1 MSHDPATRPVIEL
14 DGVSKRYVKYED
26 TPTLLGRAIARRNK
40 TTRSSLWALRGVDL
54 AVQPGETLG
63 VLGRNGSGKSTMLR
77 MLAGVTAPTEGVVRV
92 RGRIAPLIEVGV
104 GFHPEL
110 TGRENV
116 YVNGTILGLS
126 PSELD
131 ELFDSIV
138 DFAELPDFI
147 DTPVKFYS
155 SGMFVRLGFAV
166 AVAAQP
172 DILLIDEVL
181 AVGDLRFQMKCF
193 DRMSELKA
201 NGATV
206 VLVTHNLQ
214 ATRNMCDRTL
224 VLHDG
229 EPHFLGDTNEAIS
242 VYHELLATA
251 PRGGATVAAGGGPVE
266 AIATELVGADDRTA
280 AFARTGD
287 TVTFRTQIRFS
298 EAATAPIY
306 GLVITSGSGVHV
318 YSESTYL
325 HPRPPVSA
333 GEVVTFE
340 ASLDLPLVTGS
351 YEARGVVAWGE
362 GPDENMN
369 SRPVSFFVSG
379 RDLVEGIADLRAQFR
394 VQGVASVAPTD
405 GTTSR

>member
-1 MSHDPATRPVIEL
+1 MSTPGSHAVIEL
-14 DGVSKRYVKYED
+14 EGVSKRYVKYED

-54 AVQPGETLG
+54 AVEPGETLG

-126 PSELD
+126 PREID
-131 ELFDSIV
+131 DLFDSIV

-193 DRMSELKA
+193 NRMSELKA
-201 NGATV
+201 GGATV

-229 EPHFLGDTNEAIS
+229 EPHFLGATNEAIS

-251 PRGGATVAAGGGPVE
+251 PRGSAAVAAAAGPVE
-266 AIATELVGADDRTA
+266 SITTELVGPDHQPA
-280 AFARTGD
+280 AYAATGD
-287 TVTFRTQIRFS
+287 TVTFRTQVRFT
-298 EAATAPIY
+298 EDVAEPIY
-306 GLVITSGSGVHV
+306 GLVLTSGAGVHV

-325 HPRPPVSA
+325 GERRPVRA
-333 GEVVTFE
+333 GEVVTCE
-340 ASLDLPLVTGS
+340 ARVALSLVTGS

-362 GPDENMN
+362 SPDENMA

-379 RDLVEGIADLRAQFR
+379 RDLVDGITDLGARFDVRSDGATTPA
-394 VQGVASVAPTD
+394 GEASQP
-405 GTTSR
+405 

>member
-1 MSHDPATRPVIEL
+1 MSDTGSRPVIEL
-14 DGVSKRYVKYED
+14 EGVSKRYVKYED

-40 TTRSSLWALRGVDL
+40 TTRSSLWAVRGVDL
-54 AVQPGETLG
+54 TVEPGETLG

-116 YVNGTILGLS
+116 HVNGTILGLS
-126 PSELD
+126 PREID
-131 ELFDSIV
+131 GLFDSIV
-138 DFAELPDFI
+138 DFAEIPDFI

-193 DRMSELKA
+193 NRMSEMKA
-201 NGATV
+201 SGATV

-229 EPHFLGDTNEAIS
+229 EPHFLGATNEAIS
-242 VYHELLATA
+242 VYHELLASA
-251 PRGGATVAAGGGPVE
+251 PRGSATVEASAGPVG
-266 AIATELVGADDRTA
+266 AITTELVGADGQPA
-280 AFARTGD
+280 ALARTGD
-287 TVTFRTQIRFS
+287 TVTFRTQVRFR
-298 EAATAPIY
+298 EAAAEPIY
-306 GLVITSGSGVHV
+306 GLVITSGAGVHV

-325 HPRPPVSA
+325 HDRQPVRA
-333 GEVVTFE
+333 GEVVTCD
-340 ASLDLPLVTGS
+340 ARLDLSLATGS

-362 GPDENMN
+362 GPDENMG
-369 SRPVSFFVSG
+369 SRPVSFYVSG
-379 RDLVEGIADLRAQFR
+379 RDLVEGISDLGAEFCVESAEPTSPADEA
-394 VQGVASVAPTD
+394 VGP
-405 GTTSR
+405 